1 MEYLISKLSF
11 EDSRQ
16 LINNVIAHSWDGSN
30 FTDLGQ
36 KDRNWLVD
44 KYNNG
49 FTISALEKNNEG
61 TWLRSKKFIYNNG
74 YFTWNISIPKNIQK
88 HKTFV
93 SFYHLDDEDKR
104 IEFDNRFSDLII
116 NKSVNDGDINSDN
129 SDGYI
134 KQLIQQG
141 YLNDVTVLV
150 VLLGPK
156 TKCRKHIDWEIY
168 GALDIRVGD
177 KYSGILG
184 IRLPSHPD
192 YNTDYNT
199 DYYNEDAYPER
210 FIENF
215 KSGYAI
221 LKDWTEDRYLLQQYI
236 EQSFLNREN
245 SEKIVNKRILQ
256 LTKDLCQ

>member
-11 EDSRQ
+11 EENRQ
-16 LINNVIAHSWDGSN
+16 LINSVIVHSWDGSN
-30 FTDLGQ
+30 LTYLGQ
-36 KDRNWLVD
+36 KDRNWLVSIIL
-44 KYNNG
+44 NG
-49 FTISALEKNNEG
+49 FDIYSIDKTSNGKWSKRNKFSYNENI
-61 TWLRSKKFIYNNG
+61 FA
-74 YFTWNISIPKNIQK
+74 WNVSIPKNIQK
-88 HKTFV
+88 HKTFI
-93 SFYHLDDEDKR
+93 SFYHTDDEDKK
-104 IEFDNRFSDLII
+104 IEFNNRFSDLII

-129 SDGYI
+129 SDEYI

-141 YLNDVTVLV
+141 YLNDVTVLI

-192 YNTDYNT
+192 YNSN
-199 DYYNEDAYPER
+199 YYNEDEYPER
-210 FIENF
+210 FIKNI

-221 LKDWTEDRYLLQQYI
+221 LKDWTEDRYLLQEYI
-236 EQSFLNREN
+236 EQAFLNREN
-245 SEKIVNKRILQ
+245 SEKIVNKGILQ
-256 LTKDLCQ
+256 LIKDLCQ

>member
-11 EDSRQ
+11 ENSRQ
-16 LINNVIAHSWDGSN
+16 LIDNVIAYSWDGR
-30 FTDLGQ
+30 TLTCLGQ
-36 KDRNWLVD
+36 KDRNWLVSIILDGNDIYSID
-44 KYNNG
+44 KNSDG
-49 FTISALEKNNEG
+49 KWSKQ
-61 TWLRSKKFIYNNG
+61 KKFFYNGNI
-74 YFTWNISIPKNIQK
+74 FTWNISIPKNIQK

-93 SFYHLDDEDKR
+93 SFYHRDDEDKR

-192 YNTDYNT
+192 YNS
-199 DYYNEDAYPER
+199 DYYDEDEYPER

-221 LKDWTEDRYLLQQYI
+221 LKDWTEDRYLLQQYV
-236 EQSFLNREN
+236 EQAFLNREN
-245 SEKIVNKRILQ
+245 SEKIVNKGILQ